1 MILPSTRDGYSASWS
16 STRTSG
22 ENLSLSCSYRLH
34 FLRRRSL
41 RQIRC
46 GSDRLV
52 GLVNVAWDGGVH
64 AFILDTCVI
73 PQIRRIGIA
82 TRMVVESINVARERG
97 AKWLHADFEP
107 HLCSFYRSC
116 GFRVTQAGLMKLN

>member
-1 MILPSTRDGYSASWS
+1 MKTCRCLAHIGSTFS
-16 STRTSG
+16 
-22 ENLSLSCSYRLH
+22 E
-34 FLRRRSL
+34 RRSL

-52 GLVNVAWDGGVH
+52 GLVNVAWEVSTPLS
-64 AFILDTCVI
+64 LDTCVI
-73 PQIRRIGIA
+73 PQMRRKGIA

-97 AKWLHADFEP
+97 AKWLHVDFEP
-107 HLCSFYRSC
+107 HLCSFYQSC